1 MVIKL
6 GISYVG
12 ICLDM
17 RLLFRSTRT
26 CYDLAV
32 LPLEDLPTPST
43 CVCAEL
49 AAASGCSDVEVKCR
63 QCYCNTMLFNTH
75 KVV

>member
-1 MVIKL
+1 
-6 GISYVG
+6 
-12 ICLDM
+12 
-17 RLLFRSTRT
+17 
-26 CYDLAV
+26 
-32 LPLEDLPTPST
+32 LEDLPTPST

-63 QCYCNTMLFNTH
+63 QCYCNAMLFNTH